1 VQNFL
6 RNFRASFIIYIGF
19 HNVIYAEII
28 QEAILPLK
36 FNTGNE
42 VHGLPSCIIEIQGK
56 NIPLILD
63 TGASKYELA
72 LSRYALKNIKAVY
85 HSKKECSKTISAKF
99 CAETFIIPELKIG
112 PFFLYNVQGIIM
124 PKLWGGNDANF
135 KHTEAS
141 KNGVIGLRLLSHY
154 GLLLDYANSRAIL
167 TKANIPP
174 QNYDITA
181 WIKIPFNFQGGIS
194 TTAKINGEVK
204 KLIWDTGANPSIIR
218 STDLINKASRPCPR
232 DAYYNESG
240 CSLIKTQQFSINN
253 EIIPN
258 NWFMLSSLSKS
269 MPFDGFVGS
278 NYYEK
283 NVLFFDFNNKF
294 IYIQKS
300 E

>member
-1 VQNFL
+1 MQSFL
-6 RNFRASFIIYIGF
+6 RNIVIAFLTYIVF
-19 HNVIYAEII
+19 HGALYAEIK
-28 QEAILPLK
+28 EAVLPLK

-42 VHGLPSCIIEIQGK
+42 IHGLPSCDIEIQGK
-56 NIPLILD
+56 KIPVILD

-72 LSRYALKNIKAVY
+72 LSRYALKNINVVY
-85 HSKKECSKTISAKF
+85 HPKKECSKTISAEF

-112 PFFLYNVQGIIM
+112 PFFLHNIKGIVM
-124 PKLWGGNDANF
+124 SKLWGGNDANF

-141 KNGVIGLRLLSHY
+141 KNGVLGLRLLSRY
-154 GLLLDYANSRAIL
+154 GLLLDYANSQAIL
-167 TKANIPP
+167 TQANIPP
-174 QNYDITA
+174 KDYDIMS
-181 WIKIPFNFQGGIS
+181 WIKIPFIFQGGIL
-194 TTAKINGEVK
+194 TTAKINGEIK

-218 STDLINKASRPCPR
+218 ATNLISKASRLCPR

-240 CSLIKTQQFSINN
+240 CSLIKTQLFSINK

-258 NWFMLSSLSKS
+258 NWFMLSSLDKS
-269 MPFDGFVGS
+269 IPFDGFVGS

-294 IYIQKS
+294 IYIQKN